1 MDNKRNLIHN
11 LFFAIGYI
19 LKIDPMYIFLTIFS
33 AIFNSVYNLFNIV
46 IIKLIVDAMQ
56 DKKAEVF
63 YHYIIIV
70 FLVGIVISAI
80 NAALSNV
87 ITPKMLNRIKNEI
100 QKSIFKGYVKYDFSY
115 ANNRHFYDK
124 YYYVLEN
131 GESAI
136 TSTVNCFGGLI
147 TDIITIIGISYLVFY
162 YGYLIILLI
171 LGFVVISFIYSIKV
185 EQKQYLFK
193 EVTTILR
200 RKLDY
205 VRRIFYMPDY
215 FKDLRVNDNKIF
227 YDTID
232 DSCFKINLQINRWGY
247 IISIFSFINNM
258 CIILLNVI
266 TIFIFGIKVINGTI
280 TLGAFTMLYS
290 GTQKLSSSLIKLFS
304 TFQALYQNSLNIDE
318 FRVFLENNNFK
329 NYVGDV
335 EEDVD
340 KKIGGIRIRDVS
352 YSYLD
357 KKVISNLNIDIKKG
371 TVNFIIGKNGT
382 GKSTLV
388 HLLAGLLT
396 PQEGI
401 IYCYDSNNEKING
414 KHTKYV
420 STAFQDFKIYNFS
433 ILQNVTMKNVADDS
447 DKVRAYSILKS
458 IKLDEKIGI
467 LEKGIYT
474 ELSGEFS
481 KNGINFSIGELQ
493 RISLARAIF
502 KNKDIIILDEFTS
515 FSDAE
520 IKFCILNYI
529 RKIYKDKIVL
539 IVTHD
544 YSLIQ
549 EEDNVIFL
557 QENGNYR
564 VGRINELIEYK
575 NQKGQNAFQIKQD
588 VLKLLI
594 FSVL

>member
-529 RKIYKDKIVL
+529 RKIYKNKIVL

-575 NQKGQNAFQIKQD
+575 NQKGQNAF
-588 VLKLLI
+588 
-594 FSVL
+594 

>member
-136 TSTVNCFGGLI
+136 TSTVNCLGGLI

-200 RKLDY
+200 LK
-205 VRRIFYMPDY
+205 
-215 FKDLRVNDNKIF
+215 
-227 YDTID
+227 
-232 DSCFKINLQINRWGY
+232 
-247 IISIFSFINNM
+247 

-290 GTQKLSSSLIKLFS
+290 GTQKLSSSLIKFFS

-515 FSDAE
+515 FSDTE

-575 NQKGQNAFQIKQD
+575 NQKGQNAF
-588 VLKLLI
+588 
-594 FSVL
+594 

>member
-575 NQKGQNAFQIKQD
+575 NQKGQNAF
-588 VLKLLI
+588 
-594 FSVL
+594 

>member
-502 KNKDIIILDEFTS
+502 KNKDIIILDELTS

-575 NQKGQNAFQIKQD
+575 NQKGQNAF
-588 VLKLLI
+588 
-594 FSVL
+594 

>member
-557 QENGNYR
+557 QGNGNYR

-575 NQKGQNAFQIKQD
+575 NQKGQNAF
-588 VLKLLI
+588 
-594 FSVL
+594 

>member
-136 TSTVNCFGGLI
+136 TSTVNCLGGLI

-247 IISIFSFINNM
+247 IISIFSFINN
-258 CIILLNVI
+258 LLSHLPPI
-266 TIFIFGIKVINGTI
+266 
-280 TLGAFTMLYS
+280 S
-290 GTQKLSSSLIKLFS
+290 
-304 TFQALYQNSLNIDE
+304 YQS
-318 FRVFLENNNFK
+318 
-329 NYVGDV
+329 
-335 EEDVD
+335 
-340 KKIGGIRIRDVS
+340 
-352 YSYLD
+352 
-357 KKVISNLNIDIKKG
+357 
-371 TVNFIIGKNGT
+371 
-382 GKSTLV
+382 
-388 HLLAGLLT
+388 HLLLG
-396 PQEGI
+396 
-401 IYCYDSNNEKING
+401 
-414 KHTKYV
+414 
-420 STAFQDFKIYNFS
+420 FS
-433 ILQNVTMKNVADDS
+433 Q
-447 DKVRAYSILKS
+447 
-458 IKLDEKIGI
+458 
-467 LEKGIYT
+467 
-474 ELSGEFS
+474 
-481 KNGINFSIGELQ
+481 
-493 RISLARAIF
+493 
-502 KNKDIIILDEFTS
+502 
-515 FSDAE
+515 
-520 IKFCILNYI
+520 
-529 RKIYKDKIVL
+529 
-539 IVTHD
+539 
-544 YSLIQ
+544 
-549 EEDNVIFL
+549 
-557 QENGNYR
+557 
-564 VGRINELIEYK
+564 
-575 NQKGQNAFQIKQD
+575 
-588 VLKLLI
+588 
-594 FSVL
+594 

>member
-136 TSTVNCFGGLI
+136 TSTVNCLGGLI

-290 GTQKLSSSLIKLFS
+290 GTQKLSSSLIKFFS

-515 FSDAE
+515 FSDTE

-575 NQKGQNAFQIKQD
+575 NQKGQNAF
-588 VLKLLI
+588 
-594 FSVL
+594 

>member
-19 LKIDPMYIFLTIFS
+19 LKINPMYIFLTIFS

-136 TSTVNCFGGLI
+136 TSTVNCLGGLI

-304 TFQALYQNSLNIDE
+304 TIQALYQNSLNIDE

-329 NYVGDV
+329 NHVGDV

-357 KKVISNLNIDIKKG
+357 KKVISNLDIDIKKG

-481 KNGINFSIGELQ
+481 KGELQ

-502 KNKDIIILDEFTS
+502 KNKDVIILDEFTS

-575 NQKGQNAFQIKQD
+575 NQKGQNAF
-588 VLKLLI
+588 
-594 FSVL
+594 